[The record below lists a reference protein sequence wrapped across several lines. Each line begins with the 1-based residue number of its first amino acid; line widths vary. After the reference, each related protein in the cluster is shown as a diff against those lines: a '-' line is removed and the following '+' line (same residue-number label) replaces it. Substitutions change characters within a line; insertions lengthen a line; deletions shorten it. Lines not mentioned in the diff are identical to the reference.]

1 MTEINQRMPVYHIA
15 AALIRKDDQI
25 LMVRQ
30 RAPDG
35 NEWWS
40 TPGGA
45 VENGEMLTDAL
56 VREVREETGLEVLD
70 PGRLIYVTQW
80 ENIPEHHQ
88 AIAFVFEVKEW
99 RGELQSDDPDGLVL
113 QACFLPIDQVI
124 ANLQQI
130 KWGILTEPAIAY
142 LRGEAAVG
150 SVWIYRQHSDQTIS
164 PITRLP

>member
-1 MTEINQRMPVYHIA
+1 MTDTSNRMAIYHIA
-15 AALIRKDDQI
+15 AALVRKDDQI
-25 LMVRQ
+25 LMVHQ

-56 VREVREETGLEVLD
+56 VREVREETGLDVLD

-80 ENIPEHHQ
+80 ENIPENHQ

-99 RGELQSDDPDGLVL
+99 RGELQPDDPDGLVL

-142 LRGEAAVG
+142 LRGEAVAG
-150 SVWIYRQHSDQTIS
+150 TVWIYRWQSNENIS
-164 PITRLP
+164 LVGRYP